1 MHLYASLIG
10 IDFGDVLELSQ
21 IEIPSQ
27 FAIDARQQIQVECC
41 RHTQFVIIRRE
52 QLSAVLF
59 QIRTQ
64 QKTVSRLQQAANFGK
79 EIQRCRPIEVADCA
93 SQKKNQQ

>member
-27 FAIDARQQIQVECC
+27 FAIDARQ
-41 RHTQFVIIRRE
+41 
-52 QLSAVLF
+52 
-59 QIRTQ
+59 
-64 QKTVSRLQQAANFGK
+64 RLGRK
-79 EIQRCRPIEVADCA
+79 
-93 SQKKNQQ
+93 